1 MAEWIQRTLT
11 FGVVMGF
18 IIGLFA
24 GQIANWAQYRYRLK
38 KNPDKVVKRSNWEA
52 VIGIMV
58 AITLVWI
65 MVSTQQARNCAIT
78 LNTSLEVEITAGKM
92 EREAFQ
98 NAVAAQQTL
107 PKEIQDLPQQDPV
120 KKAAMKPIE
129 DQYFSEVAKAKKI
142 RSENAG
148 ARNAA
153 QRACGQS

>member
-1 MAEWIQRTLT
+1 
-11 FGVVMGF
+11 
-18 IIGLFA
+18 
-24 GQIANWAQYRYRLK
+24 
-38 KNPDKVVKRSNWEA
+38 
-52 VIGIMV
+52 
-58 AITLVWI
+58 
-65 MVSTQQARNCAIT
+65 
-78 LNTSLEVEITAGKM
+78 M